1 MQKTFSMPCD
11 FMLDSTFLRNWDII
25 ESVGK
30 LLEKYD
36 DEVCYHDTE
45 VTDDNL
51 LIKLKDLI

>member
-1 MQKTFSMPCD
+1 MPCD

-25 ESVGK
+25 ESAGK